1 MRYFYTSFSSSNFSG
16 DNHLQIFPC
25 LELVIYG
32 KGGGKLFKFI
42 ISRPMNILTILG
54 IAVALAMDAFAVAIA
69 TGVSLKDVSFR
80 QTFRLSWHFG
90 LFQALMP
97 IIGWFLGASVR
108 VYIEAY
114 DHWIAFVL
122 LALVGGNMLRE
133 AFTPTEEKKHKKD
146 STKGLTLIVL
156 SLATS
161 IDALAVGLSM
171 SLLQVSIIYPA
182 IIIGVVAGLFTIAG
196 LHLGKKAANMT
207 RLSPIA
213 EIVGGLV
220 LWIIGLDILRDH
232 GVFSL

>member
-1 MRYFYTSFSSSNFSG
+1 
-16 DNHLQIFPC
+16 
-25 LELVIYG
+25 
-32 KGGGKLFKFI
+32 
-42 ISRPMNILTILG
+42 MNILTILG

-69 TGVSLKDVSFR
+69 TGVSLKDISFR

-97 IIGWFLGASVR
+97 IIGWFLGASIQA
-108 VYIEAY
+108 YIEKY
-114 DHWIAFVL
+114 DHWLAFGL

-133 AFTPTEEKKHKKD
+133 AFAATEEETQKKD
-146 STKGLTLIVL
+146 STKGLTLVVL

-182 IIIGVVAGLFTIAG
+182 IIIGIVAGLFTIAG
-196 LHLGKKAANMT
+196 LHLGKKAANLT

-220 LWIIGLDILRDH
+220 LWVIGINILREH
-232 GVFSL
+232 GVFGLL